1 VTVAQQPA
9 NVLVEMV
16 RGAIITGKILDPQGR
31 PLIRAEVH
39 ALRPDGVQRVAVRQT
54 NDEGEYRMFW
64 VPPGE
69 FVIRVN
75 PVVVPANLASVSPGP
90 MISVPTFFPGTPDVA
105 QATKISV
112 KSGDE
117 IRNINFAAR
126 TDVVLRPTPPPP
138 GSPLAAAAAA
148 GPGVKVSG
156 QIMNALMPATGMAA
170 LVIGSEADPAQP
182 RQVGQVNVNAA
193 TVPFEIP
200 SVPPGK
206 YDLLV
211 RMNDPRGSLGTGGA
225 TQAWGRTTL
234 EVRDRDI
241 DGVRLTIHASFDVPG
256 TITIDGKPPMD
267 GGNLKVG
274 LVPMGTVSRI
284 ANYRGITNRDQT
296 PGDGG
301 KFAIQSAA
309 EGNYEV
315 VVKGLPVGGYIAD
328 VRQGDTSVLADGV
341 SVRDVPPAA
350 FQVLVSTDGGS
361 VEGIAVDVNKTPVS
375 GATVVLA
382 PEDRRLWSLLK
393 IVTAGADGKYV
404 IRGLRPGAYKLLSA
418 NLPVPANGVTAD
430 AFSRYESK
438 SVSVIVKASETANA
452 DTVVVTDP

>member
-1 VTVAQQPA
+1 
-9 NVLVEMV
+9 
-16 RGAIITGKILDPQGR
+16 
-31 PLIRAEVH
+31 
-39 ALRPDGVQRVAVRQT
+39 
-54 NDEGEYRMFW
+54 
-64 VPPGE
+64 
-69 FVIRVN
+69 
-75 PVVVPANLASVSPGP
+75 
-90 MISVPTFFPGTPDVA
+90 
-105 QATKISV
+105 
-112 KSGDE
+112 
-117 IRNINFAAR
+117 
-126 TDVVLRPTPPPP
+126 
-138 GSPLAAAAAA
+138 
-148 GPGVKVSG
+148 
-156 QIMNALMPATGMAA
+156 MNALMPATGMAA